1 MRDPG
6 AIGKSLELGGIVF
19 PTEKFGLSN
28 AVCSEEMSY
37 TAVVKMKR
45 TSGKLGL
52 FFFASTD
59 NLCLIG

>member
-6 AIGKSLELGGIVF
+6 AIGKSLELGVIVF

-52 FFFASTD
+52 FFFLQA
-59 NLCLIG
+59 LITCV

>member
-6 AIGKSLELGGIVF
+6 AIGKSLELGVIVF
-19 PTEKFGLSN
+19 PTVKFGLSN

-52 FFFASTD
+52 FFF
-59 NLCLIG
+59 C